1 MTGAETV
8 QSFSCPNYSGLLY
21 NKANT
26 NTPFLNMISGNVQY
40 TNAVEFVCGQYYT
53 SEEGAIPSIS
63 ETASLTA
70 PTATFVTRSQMSN
83 VTQIFM
89 ESVAI
94 SYAKQSNMA
103 TLSGV
108 NLAGQTA
115 NPQDELSFQ
124 VARKMEKIKRSIE
137 KTFIQGTYNKATS
150 DATVNKTRGIVSA
163 ITTNVIS
170 AESGS
175 GANKVNAPLDLWLV
189 NSIVQKIKDNGG
201 DISNL
206 ILLAN
211 TDNLLQ
217 LHGDA
222 IEMRMPI
229 GNPYMSAYGI
239 QLKDLILPVGTTIHL
254 AAGEFIPEGTV
265 LVINPS
271 VMGPVE
277 QPTPNKGNFFLEE
290 LAKEGAGTKYQ
301 IFGQIGLDHGPEWY
315 HGKITGLSTKFNPP
329 SKEVKV
335 EVTNTTTNPVNTKA
349 VTA

>member
-26 NTPFLNMISGNVQY
+26 KTPFLNMISGRVKY
-40 TNAVEFVCGQYYT
+40 TNSVEFVCGQYYT
-53 SEEGAIPSIS
+53 SEEGTIPSIS

-108 NLAGQTA
+108 NIAGQTA

-137 KTFIQGTYNKATS
+137 KTFIQGTYNKATT
-150 DATVNKTRGIVSA
+150 DATVNKTRGMVAA
-163 ITTNVIS
+163 ITTNTIS

-175 GANKVNAPLDLWLV
+175 GANKVNAPLDMWLV
-189 NSIVQKIKDNGG
+189 NDLVQKINDNGG
-201 DISNL
+201 DITNL
-206 ILLAN
+206 VLFMN
-211 TDNLLQ
+211 SVNLLQ

-222 IEMRMPI
+222 IEMKMPI
-229 GNPYMSAYGI
+229 GNPYMDAYGI
-239 QLKDLILPVGTTIHL
+239 QVRELILPVGTTVKL
-254 AAGEFIPEGTV
+254 AIGEFIPDGTV
-265 LVINPS
+265 LAINPD
-271 VMGPVE
+271 VIGPVE
-277 QPTPNKGNFFLEE
+277 QLVPGKGNFFLEE
-290 LAKEGAGTKYQ
+290 LAKQGAGTKYQ
-301 IFGQIGLDHGPEWY
+301 IFGQIGLDHGPEWF
-315 HGKITGLSTKFNPP
+315 HGKITGLNTTFTKP

-335 EVTNTTTNPVNTKA
+335 NVTNTTTNPVNTKE